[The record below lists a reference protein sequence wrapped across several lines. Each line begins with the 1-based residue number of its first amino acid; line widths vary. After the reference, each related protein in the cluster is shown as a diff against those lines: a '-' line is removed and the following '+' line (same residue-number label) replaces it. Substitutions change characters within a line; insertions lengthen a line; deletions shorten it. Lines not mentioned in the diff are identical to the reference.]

1 MMRYK
6 VRNVD
11 VADSRSACWVK
22 TAGKEGHK
30 GPECREEICGE
41 GRSLDL
47 ILGAIME
54 VTGKRLQG
62 LPEGIGEIV
71 ISVEG
76 SIKMPT
82 FPVKAEPS
90 GHLLRDPDIHKAA
103 IANENTK
110 FRSKGLDVSE

>member
-1 MMRYK
+1 MQGG
-6 VRNVD
+6 D
-11 VADSRSACWVK
+11 LWGRS
-22 TAGKEGHK
+22 
-30 GPECREEICGE
+30 
-41 GRSLDL
+41 SLDL

-54 VTGKRLQG
+54 VIGKRPQG